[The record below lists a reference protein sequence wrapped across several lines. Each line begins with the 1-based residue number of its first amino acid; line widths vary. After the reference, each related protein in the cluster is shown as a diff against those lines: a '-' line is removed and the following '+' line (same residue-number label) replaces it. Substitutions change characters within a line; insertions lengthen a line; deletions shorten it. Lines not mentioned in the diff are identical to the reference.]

1 MHEGLDRHLGVNEAE
16 SGWFGSFTQVVRDEL
31 VDVPVGLL
39 TRDNR
44 LDLHPRTPEAT
55 RRRVRA
61 RVHNL
66 TLTHDGLER
75 LLEVRGRAWMV
86 WSSHEN
92 TN

>member
-16 SGWFGSFTQVVRDEL
+16 SGWFGSFTQVVRDDL

-61 RVHNL
+61 RVQPD
-66 TLTHDGLER
+66 THARWAGAAAGGPGAGMDG
-75 LLEVRGRAWMV
+75 MV
-86 WSSHEN
+86 KP
-92 TN
+92 

>member
-1 MHEGLDRHLGVNEAE
+1 MKDLTGTLASMKPKAAGSAASPRSCAMISSMSRLACSRGTTGLIFTPARLKQRADA
-16 SGWFGSFTQVVRDEL
+16 SGQEF
-31 VDVPVGLL
+31 
-39 TRDNR
+39 
-44 LDLHPRTPEAT
+44 
-55 RRRVRA
+55 
-61 RVHNL
+61 NL